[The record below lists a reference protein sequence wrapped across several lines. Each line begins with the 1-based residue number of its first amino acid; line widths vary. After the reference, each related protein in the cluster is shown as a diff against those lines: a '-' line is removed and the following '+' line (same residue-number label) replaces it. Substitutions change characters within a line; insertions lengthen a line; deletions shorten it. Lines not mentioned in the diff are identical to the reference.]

1 MQKKIIAIIIL
12 LSLMVFSVPVSPLYA
27 QDNDLTQIANAYRNQ
42 VNWTTYHASA
52 STRQQ
57 MAFSLEAGEIRFEQA
72 DTTISNLDASYD
84 LSNGALAGTLESTIS
99 QRVSAGG
106 RDATVLDSSANV
118 AVINVD
124 DTIYIQG
131 EISDAENDYNTPS
144 WAVLDPD
151 ATSFDI
157 ADLIDNSDFRDVE
170 AFADVIE
177 ETGTIVS
184 SETVNIRQYD
194 NDLTYYLIELDTE
207 AGLEV
212 LNIDFE
218 NLLVPAL
225 ENEFVEEAVFWERAY
240 ENSELRLGVFLDSET
255 GALVAENII
264 LTVNVQMDETD
275 MPSAQEEILLVVD
288 YSYEW
293 SNLYTAVNE
302 PVTISE
308 PDVE

>member
-1 MQKKIIAIIIL
+1 MQKKIIIL
-12 LSLMVFSVPVSPLYA
+12 TILSFIVLSTFSTPAYA
-27 QDNDLTQIANAYRNQ
+27 QDDDLTAVATAYRNQ
-42 VNWTTYHASA
+42 AGWTTYRASA
-52 STRQQ
+52 STRLQ

-72 DTTISNLDASYD
+72 DTTVVNFDASYD
-84 LSNGALAGTLESTIS
+84 LPNDALAGILETTLS

-106 RDATVLDSSANV
+106 RDATVLNSFANV
-118 AVINVD
+118 NVIYVD
-124 DTIYIQG
+124 DTVYVQG
-131 EISDAENDYNTPS
+131 EISDSESDYNTTS
-144 WAVLDPD
+144 WDVLDSD
-151 ATSFDI
+151 VVSLDVAG
-157 ADLIDNSDFRDVE
+157 LIDNSDFRDVE

-184 SETVNIRQYD
+184 TETVNIRQYD
-194 NDLTYYLIELDTE
+194 NDLIYYRIEIDAE

-225 ENEFVEEAVFWERAY
+225 ENEFVEEDVFWERAF
-240 ENSELRLGVFLDSET
+240 ENSELQLGVFLDSET

-275 MPSAQEEILLVVD
+275 MPSAQEDIQLVVD

-293 SNLYTAVNE
+293 SNLYSEVNE
-302 PVTISE
+302 AVSIAA
-308 PDVE
+308 PDIE